1 MGIFTRFKDIVSAN
15 INAMLDK
22 AEDPEKMIRLMIQ
35 EMEETLVELKAGCA
49 GMMADK
55 LRVERELEVC
65 NKEQKK
71 WEERAK
77 LAVEKKRDDL
87 AKEALM
93 EKNRFGSRVESL
105 KEEVKGFDGL
115 LKQSHEDIARLEEKI
130 MQAREKQRILV
141 QRHLRAQKRMQAET
155 TIRKAKSPDAFMRF
169 EEYEHR
175 IDRMEAAANLVNP
188 KLKNIETEFHQL
200 ENTENI
206 EKELAQLKNSLS
218 KSK

>member
-1 MGIFTRFKDIVSAN
+1 MGIFTRFKDIISAN

-35 EMEETLVELKAGCA
+35 EMEETLVELKASCA

-55 LRVERELEVC
+55 LRVERDLETC
-65 NKEQKK
+65 QKEQKK

-77 LAVEKKRDDL
+77 LAVEKGRDDL
-87 AKEALM
+87 AKEALA
-93 EKNRFGSRVESL
+93 EKHRFQNRVEAL
-105 KEEVKGFDGL
+105 KEEVKSFEGL
-115 LKQSHEDIARLEEKI
+115 LKQAHDDIARLEEKI

-141 QRHLRAQKRMQAET
+141 QRHIRAQKKMHAENA
-155 TIRKAKSPDAFMRF
+155 IRKAKSPDAFMRF

-188 KLKNIETEFHQL
+188 KLKGIEDEFHQL
-200 ENTENI
+200 ENNENI
-206 EKELAQLKNSLS
+206 EKELTQLKNSLS
-218 KSK
+218 KAK

>member
-55 LRVERELEVC
+55 LRVERELEFC
-65 NKEQKK
+65 QKEQKK
-71 WEERAK
+71 WDERAK
-77 LAVEKKRDDL
+77 LAVEKGRDDL

-93 EKNRFGSRVESL
+93 EKNRFNSRVDAL
-105 KEEVKGFDGL
+105 KEEVKSFEGL

-141 QRHLRAQKRMQAET
+141 QRHIRAQKRMHAES

-218 KSK
+218 KAK